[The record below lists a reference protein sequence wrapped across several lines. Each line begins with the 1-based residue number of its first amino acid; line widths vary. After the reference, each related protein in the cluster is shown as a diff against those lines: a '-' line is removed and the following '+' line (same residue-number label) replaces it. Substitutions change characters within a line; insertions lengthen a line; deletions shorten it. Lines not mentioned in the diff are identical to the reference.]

1 MATMSQ
7 WVAGARPR
15 TLGAAIAPVAA
26 GTGVAAFQ
34 GGIVINRALLALV
47 VALALQIAVNYAND
61 YSDGI
66 RGTDDARVG
75 PVRLVGQGLAQPR
88 TVRFAALLFFA
99 IAAVVGV
106 ILVVIVGQW
115 WLILIGAASIAAGWL
130 YTGGPKPYGYLG
142 LGEIFVFVF
151 FGLVPVLG
159 TAYVQTLTFSSVGV
173 WSAVGVGAL
182 ACAVLVSNNL
192 RDRESDEI
200 AGKHTL
206 AVRLGDRGTRIVY
219 IGLLVLAYAMVAFI
233 AAGSGLMWTW
243 LALLTLPVAVRAAL
257 IVGEGA
263 RGKTLIAV
271 LQLTGILTLMYGVLL
286 GLGLTLS
293 T

>member
-88 TVRFAALLFFA
+88 TVKFAALLFFTV
-99 IAAVVGV
+99 AAVVGV

-115 WLILIGAASIAAGWL
+115 WLLLIGAASIAAGWL

-159 TAYVQTLTFSSVGV
+159 TAYVQTLTFSGVGV